1 MANGN
6 IIVTS
11 TINRV
16 SWQVDQ
22 NSFTR
27 ARNKIKSLKKFAESA
42 GKSFDQ
48 ATRKLQQANGKTQ
61 LQQARA
67 ETQRLKLNQRLT
79 AEAQKQAAINARSQT
94 DAQRHA
100 QRMAAIAARNPA
112 VGGLVPKNARGLAEA
127 IRLQREQ
134 AEQDKRTQQIRSKGI
149 RFSTA
154 TNGYNL
160 TPRERAQA
168 IQDFAQLTKQFHAGS
183 MALGEYNA
191 RVSKLQQR
199 LRQQGGLIKKP
210 VTIPVKAK
218 VTGLD
223 TSLLDHAGTAI
234 TIGATIGIGKT
245 IMQTGQD
252 FESMASGLQAVT
264 GDSQK
269 ATQEMA
275 YLQKQ
280 ALSLGLDLQQ
290 TSKDYVKFY
299 ASAAGKATDSQ
310 IKNLFEG
317 VSQYGTVLGATG
329 EEQSRALLALNQMY
343 SKGNIQ
349 AEELKGQLGDALPNA
364 VGIFVKALNKLK
376 GRTDLTEKDL
386 MAMMKNGELLAKDI
400 LPLVGDEFKAA
411 AQKGGAFDKSLK
423 SNRVAMMRLRTTMQL
438 AQKNFF
444 DSGFG
449 SQLTDTFNGLTDA
462 IDSNQDAFKTL
473 GAIAGNVIKGFTD
486 AGYTVYNSFIL
497 IEALIKKY
505 VPQLS
510 KTFEGFGNTAAYA
523 AGIAIFTGAIF
534 KLAGAL
540 RWLVSFANPLK
551 NLLGT
556 LAGIGSLGGIATP
569 GTENTKSGKD
579 GKPAKGGKGEG
590 FSIGLPAIM
599 AGVSLN
605 NRLDEIQAD
614 PDAFMKRVQAN
625 NDRPTMWTDIKNFF
639 ADHAQGFTNAFVGMN
654 TLPGMQPATAGM
666 AQLPGIDNLAYG
678 MNLGKPFSVQGKA
691 DLTVTNEV
699 KLSIDDSKFSDAIK
713 AEVEEQDRRNTNL
726 ILGISG

>member
-22 NSFTR
+22 NSFNR

-48 ATRKLQQANGKTQ
+48 ATRKLQQTNGKTQ

-79 AEAQKQAAINARSQT
+79 AEAQKQSVINARMAT
-94 DAQRHA
+94 KEQRHA

-112 VGGLVPKNARGLAEA
+112 AGGLVPKSVRGLNEA
-127 IRLQREQ
+127 IRAQREQ
-134 AEQDKRTQQIRSKGI
+134 ADVEKRTQQIRAKGI

-160 TPRERAQA
+160 TPRQRAQA
-168 IQDFAQLTKQFHAGS
+168 IQDFAQLTKEYHRGGL
-183 MALGEYNA
+183 ALSEYNA

-223 TSLLDHAGTAI
+223 TSLLDHAGGAITIAASLGLGRSVMETGQNFESALSGLTAI
-234 TIGATIGIGKT
+234 TGSA
-245 IMQTGQD
+245 QD
-252 FESMASGLQAVT
+252 AAKEFE
-264 GDSQK
+264 
-269 ATQEMA
+269 
-275 YLQKQ
+275 YLQQ
-280 ALSLGLDLQQ
+280 QSNRLGLDLIS
-290 TSKDYVKFY
+290 TAKDYTQF
-299 ASAAGKATDSQ
+299 AAAVGKKLPLDQ
-310 IKNLFEG
+310 IHQIFQSTSE
-317 VSQYGTVLGATG
+317 YGLVVGATA
-329 EEQSRALLALNQMY
+329 EQQSLALKAIQQMM
-343 SKGNIQ
+343 SKGQ
-349 AEELKGQLGDALPNA
+349 VMSEELKGQLSESLPGA
-364 VGIFVKALNKLK
+364 VGLFVKALNKMK
-376 GRTDLTEKDL
+376 GATNLTEQDL
-386 MAMMKNGELLAKDI
+386 FKLMQDGKLMSKDI
-400 LPLVGDEFKAA
+400 LPFVAKEM
-411 AQKGGAFDKSLK
+411 AQTARAGGALEKAMK
-423 SNRVAMMRLRTTMQL
+423 SNRAAFQRLKTSMQNSMNNAFL
-438 AQKNFF
+438 A
-444 DSGFG
+444 GFG
-449 SQLTDTFNGLTDA
+449 DELTETFNGLTTA
-462 IDSNQDAFKTL
+462 INSNQGAFKSL
-473 GAIAGNVIKGFTD
+473 GTIAGKVVQGFTE
-486 AGYTVYNSFIL
+486 AGYEVYNSFIL

-523 AGIAIFTGAIF
+523 AGIAIFTGAVF

-551 NLLGT
+551 GLLGT
-556 LAGIGSLGGIATP
+556 LAGIGALGGISTP
-569 GTENTKSGKD
+569 GTDNTIPGKE
-579 GKPAKGGKGEG
+579 GKPAKGGKGGG

-605 NRLDEIQAD
+605 NQLDDIQAD
-614 PDAFMKRVQAN
+614 PQGFLAKVQAN
-625 NDRPTMWTDIKNFF
+625 NDKPTLWTDIKNFF
-639 ADHAQGFTNAFVGMN
+639 ADHAQGFTNAFSGMN
-654 TLPGMQPATAGM
+654 TLPGLQTATAGM

-678 MNLGKPFSVQGKA
+678 MNLGKPFGVEGKA

-713 AEVEEQDRRNTNL
+713 AEVQEQDRKNTNL

>member
-1 MANGN
+1 MSGTNK
-6 IIVTS
+6 IVS
-11 TINRV
+11 SLINTV
-16 SWQVDQ
+16 SWQVDS
-22 NSFTR
+22 NSFSR
-27 ARNKIKSLKKFAESA
+27 ARNKIKSLKKYAESA

-79 AEAQKQAAINARSQT
+79 AEAQKQSAINARMAT
-94 DAQRHA
+94 NEQRHA

-112 VGGLVPKNARGLAEA
+112 AGGLIPKSVRGLSKA
-127 IRLQREQ
+127 IRAQREQ
-134 AEQDKRTQQIRSKGI
+134 ADLEKRTQQIRTKGI

-160 TPRERAQA
+160 TPRQRAQA
-168 IQDFAQLTKQFHAGS
+168 ISDFAQLTKQYHAGS

-199 LRQQGGLIKKP
+199 LRQQGGLVKKP

-223 TSLLDHAGTAI
+223 TSLLDHAGGAITIAASIGLGRSVMETGQNFESALSGLTAI
-234 TIGATIGIGKT
+234 TGSA
-245 IMQTGQD
+245 QD
-252 FESMASGLQAVT
+252 AAKEFE
-264 GDSQK
+264 
-269 ATQEMA
+269 
-275 YLQKQ
+275 YLQQ
-280 ALSLGLDLQQ
+280 QSNRLGLDLLS
-290 TSKDYVKFY
+290 TAKDYTQF
-299 ASAAGKATDSQ
+299 SAAVGKKLPLDQ
-310 IKNLFEG
+310 IHQIFQSTSE
-317 VSQYGTVLGATG
+317 YGLVVGATA
-329 EEQSRALLALNQMY
+329 EQQSLALKALNQMM
-343 SKGNIQ
+343 SKGQ
-349 AEELKGQLGDALPNA
+349 VMSEELKGQLSESLPGA
-364 VGIFVKALNKLK
+364 VGLFVKALNKMK
-376 GRTDLTEKDL
+376 GATNLTEQDL
-386 MAMMKNGELLAKDI
+386 FKLMQDGKLMSKDI
-400 LPLVGDEFKAA
+400 LPFVAEEM
-411 AQKGGAFDKSLK
+411 AQTARAGGALEKAMK
-423 SNRVAMMRLRTTMQL
+423 SNRAAFQRLKTSMQNSMNNAFL
-438 AQKNFF
+438 A
-444 DSGFG
+444 GFG
-449 SQLTDTFNGLTDA
+449 DELTETFNGLTSA
-462 IDSNQDAFKTL
+462 INSNQDAFKTL
-473 GAIAGNVIKGFTD
+473 GAVAGKITAGFTD

-551 NLLGT
+551 GLLGT
-556 LAGIGSLGGIATP
+556 LAGIGALGGIATP
-569 GTENTKSGKD
+569 GTDNTKPGKD
-579 GKPAKGGKGEG
+579 GKPAKGGKGGG

-605 NRLDEIQAD
+605 NRLSEIQAD
-614 PDAFMKRVQAN
+614 PDAFMKKVQAN
-625 NDRPTMWTDIKNFF
+625 NDRPTLWTDIKNFF
-639 ADHAQGFTNAFVGMN
+639 ADHAQGFTNAFAGMN
-654 TLPGMQPATAGM
+654 TLPGIQPATAGM

-678 MNLGKPFSVQGKA
+678 MNLGKPFSVEGKA

-713 AEVEEQDRRNTNL
+713 AEVQEQDRKNTNL

>member
-1 MANGN
+1 MSGTNK
-6 IIVTS
+6 IVSSLVNT
-11 TINRV
+11 V
-16 SWQVDQ
+16 SWQVDS
-22 NSFTR
+22 NSFSR

-79 AEAQKQAAINARSQT
+79 AEAQKQAAINARAAT
-94 DAQRHA
+94 NEQRHA
-100 QRMAAIAARNPA
+100 QRMASIAARNPTA
-112 VGGLVPKNARGLAEA
+112 GGLVPKNARSLSDA

-134 AEQDKRTQQIRSKGI
+134 AEQDKRTQQIRAKGI

-160 TPRERAQA
+160 TSRQRAQA
-168 IQDFAQLTKQFHAGS
+168 ISDFAQLTKEYHRGGL
-183 MALGEYNA
+183 ALSEYNA

-199 LRQQGGLIKKP
+199 LRQQGGLIKRP

-223 TSLLDHAGTAI
+223 TSLLDHAGGAITIAASIGLGRSVMETGQNFESALSGLTAI
-234 TIGATIGIGKT
+234 TGSA
-245 IMQTGQD
+245 QD
-252 FESMASGLQAVT
+252 AAKEFE
-264 GDSQK
+264 
-269 ATQEMA
+269 
-275 YLQKQ
+275 YLQQ
-280 ALSLGLDLQQ
+280 QSNRLGLDLIS
-290 TSKDYVKFY
+290 TAKDYTQF
-299 ASAAGKATDSQ
+299 AAAVGKKLPLDQ
-310 IKNLFEG
+310 IHQIFQSTSE
-317 VSQYGTVLGATG
+317 YGLVVGATA
-329 EEQSRALLALNQMY
+329 EQQSLALKALNQMM
-343 SKGNIQ
+343 SKGQ
-349 AEELKGQLGDALPNA
+349 VMSEELKGQLSESLPGA
-364 VGIFVKALNKLK
+364 VGLFVKALNKMK
-376 GRTDLTEKDL
+376 GATNLTEQDL
-386 MAMMKNGELLAKDI
+386 FKLMQDGKLMSKDI
-400 LPLVGDEFKAA
+400 LPFVAKEM
-411 AQKGGAFDKSLK
+411 AQTARAGGALEKAMK
-423 SNRVAMMRLRTTMQL
+423 SNRAAFQRLKTSMQNSMNNAFL
-438 AQKNFF
+438 A
-444 DSGFG
+444 GFG
-449 SQLTDTFNGLTDA
+449 DELTETFNGLTTA
-462 IDSNQDAFKTL
+462 INSNQDAFKTL

-505 VPQLS
+505 APQLS

-551 NLLGT
+551 GLLGT
-556 LAGIGSLGGIATP
+556 LAGIGALGGIATP
-569 GTENTKSGKD
+569 GTDNTKPGKD
-579 GKPAKGGKGEG
+579 GKPAKGGKGGG

-605 NRLDEIQAD
+605 NRLSEIQAD
-614 PDAFMKRVQAN
+614 PDAFMKKVQAN
-625 NDRPTMWTDIKNFF
+625 NDRPTLWTDIKNFF
-639 ADHAQGFTNAFVGMN
+639 ADHAQGFTNAFAGMN
-654 TLPGMQPATAGM
+654 TLPGIQPATAGM

-678 MNLGKPFSVQGKA
+678 MNLGKPFSIEGKA

-713 AEVEEQDRRNTNL
+713 AEVQEQDRKNTNL